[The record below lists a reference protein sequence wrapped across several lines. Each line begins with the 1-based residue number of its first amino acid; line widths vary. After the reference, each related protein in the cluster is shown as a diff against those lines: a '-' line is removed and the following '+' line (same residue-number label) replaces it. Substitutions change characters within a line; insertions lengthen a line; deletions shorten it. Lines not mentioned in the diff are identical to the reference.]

1 MYQTTIDYDIP
12 LADYAPTFE
21 SLETRVAAAMAA
33 IVDTDSMPDPSE
45 ITEFDKDNARDIFA
59 GNKLA
64 SDEDLSSPQT
74 VVYLQSLLNEYDK
87 VVVKSA
93 AQIRTYVTN
102 KLIAET
108 ANPDPRIRMK
118 SLELLGKIS
127 DVGLFTDKTEIT
139 MRHRPT
145 EELEQLLRERLTR
158 VIEGEVVPNAPS
170 HLPEI
175 SVDDVDAK

>member
-1 MYQTTIDYDIP
+1 
-12 LADYAPTFE
+12 
-21 SLETRVAAAMAA
+21 
-33 IVDTDSMPDPSE
+33 
-45 ITEFDKDNARDIFA
+45 
-59 GNKLA
+59 
-64 SDEDLSSPQT
+64 
-74 VVYLQSLLNEYDK
+74 
-87 VVVKSA
+87 
-93 AQIRTYVTN
+93 
-102 KLIAET
+102 
-108 ANPDPRIRMK
+108 MK

-158 VIEGEVVPNAPS
+158 VIEGEVVPNTSS